1 VRRLGDAAV
10 SNNAGV
16 VGSRLAEGPFHSAEH
31 RVRSDLAARG
41 AAMVAPVSREAFKDG
56 SLAGGRKL
64 AKAAGRFAAL
74 AGHMP
79 EPYKNVVGA

>member
-1 VRRLGDAAV
+1 
-10 SNNAGV
+10 
-16 VGSRLAEGPFHSAEH
+16 
-31 RVRSDLAARG
+31 
-41 AAMVAPVSREAFKDG
+41 MVAPVSREAFKDG